1 MLRRVDTGSDR
12 PHFGGA
18 GSSIESDNASE
29 ASSTAIANAPKK
41 VATAGVG
48 DEHASDRLDFDAS
61 SSGSDNAADDEKQ
74 RSKPPKRR
82 GLFGKLF
89 ASSESKRERREA
101 KKNAEQERKNAEQER
116 KDEQDLLASG
126 FVAPWTRDPESV
138 RFLRKPTF
146 DETTLP
152 TSLRE
157 VERVK

>member
-1 MLRRVDTGSDR
+1 MKKLRKTTPG
-12 PHFGGA
+12 
-18 GSSIESDNASE
+18 
-29 ASSTAIANAPKK
+29 
-41 VATAGVG
+41 
-48 DEHASDRLDFDAS
+48 
-61 SSGSDNAADDEKQ
+61 
-74 RSKPPKRR
+74 KR
-82 GLFGKLF
+82 K
-89 ASSESKRERREA
+89 
-101 KKNAEQERKNAEQER
+101 QERKNAEQER